1 MKAIRT
7 FAWAAAMA
15 GVGFVT
21 AAQAQAPEAFYKGK
35 QIRMIIAS
43 GSGGGYDTYGRVLAR
58 WMQNYVPGKP
68 TFVVQNMDGAGGL
81 KATNYTYAVAP
92 KDGTVFTATY
102 NALIIEPLIGG
113 HGVEYDPLKFSWIGS
128 MGKQQQICTTWH
140 TSPVKTIED
149 AMKREVVTSSTG
161 ATGNSSTLPRLLN
174 ELLGTKF
181 KVVNGYGTSEM
192 RLAVERGEAEGICGL
207 SYTTLLASSPDW
219 ILNKKINI
227 LLQTGNTRHP
237 AMPNVPLAVEKAP
250 TEEGKSILRLYST
263 PEEMGRPFVA
273 PPGVPKDR
281 VTVLRRAFDATM
293 KDKGFLADAEK
304 THLEIDAVNG
314 EEMDKLIQAAYSSP
328 SAVIEKVRDVV
339 GRTK

>member
-1 MKAIRT
+1 MSIIRMLS
-7 FAWAAAMA
+7 AAALA
-15 GVGFVT
+15 VLGGATV
-21 AAQAQAPEAFYKGK
+21 AHAQTPEAFYKGK
-35 QIRMIIAS
+35 QVRLTIAS

-58 WMQNYVPGKP
+58 WMPNHVPGKP

-92 KDGTVFTATY
+92 KDGTAFTATY
-102 NALIIEPLIGG
+102 NALTIEPLIGG
-113 HGVEYDPLKFSWIGS
+113 HGVEYDPLKFNWIGS

-140 TSPVKTIED
+140 TSPIKTIED
-149 AMKREVVTSSTG
+149 AKTREIVVSSTG

-192 RLAVERGEAEGICGL
+192 RLAVERGEAEGVCGL
-207 SYTTLLASSPDW
+207 SYTTLLASSPEW

-227 LLQTGNTRHP
+227 LLQTGNARHP
-237 AMPNVPLAVEKAP
+237 AMPDVPLAVEKAP

-263 PEEMGRPFVA
+263 PEEVGRPFVA
-273 PPGVPKDR
+273 PPGVPMDR
-281 VTVLRRAFDATM
+281 VNALRRAFDATM
-293 KDKGFLADAEK
+293 TDKGFLADAEK
-304 THLEIDAVNG
+304 THLEIDAVTG
-314 EEMDKLIQAAYSSP
+314 EDMQKLLEQAYASP
-328 SAVIEKVRDVV
+328 PAVIERVRQVV

>member
-1 MKAIRT
+1 MPITRMVAATIVAAVTSAAI
-7 FAWAAAMA
+7 AH
-15 GVGFVT
+15 
-21 AAQAQAPEAFYKGK
+21 AQTPEAFYKGK
-35 QIRMIIAS
+35 QVRLTIAS

-58 WMQNYVPGKP
+58 WMPNYVPGKP

-92 KDGTVFTATY
+92 KDGTAFTATY
-102 NALIIEPLIGG
+102 NALTIEPLIGG
-113 HGVEYDPLKFSWIGS
+113 HGVEYDPLKFNWIGS

-140 TSPVKTIED
+140 TSPIKTIEQ
-149 AMKREVVTSSTG
+149 AKTREIVVSSTG

-207 SYTTLLASSPDW
+207 SYTTLLASSPEW

-237 AMPNVPLAVEKAP
+237 AMPDVPLAVDKAP
-250 TEEGKSILRLYST
+250 TEEGKAILRLYST
-263 PEEMGRPFVA
+263 PEEVGRPFVA
-273 PPGVPKDR
+273 PPNVPKDR
-281 VTVLRRAFDATM
+281 VNALRRAFDATM

-304 THLEIDAVNG
+304 THLEIDPVTG
-314 EEMDKLIQAAYSSP
+314 EDMQKLLEQAYASP
-328 SAVIEKVRDVV
+328 PAVIEKVRAVV